1 MKAMKGS
8 AGNGITVRE
17 SAMES
22 ARSKVRQLA
31 EEGRTVE
38 EIDRALVGE
47 GLTEP
52 ERDVAYLIAT
62 YEVGHGSA
70 ARKGALG
77 YWEDIEREIGG

>member
-1 MKAMKGS
+1 MKGR
-8 AGNGITVRE
+8 AGNGVTVRE
-17 SAMES
+17 STMEA
-22 ARSKVRQLA
+22 ARGKVRQLA

-47 GLTEP
+47 GLTEL

-70 ARKGALG
+70 PSKGALG